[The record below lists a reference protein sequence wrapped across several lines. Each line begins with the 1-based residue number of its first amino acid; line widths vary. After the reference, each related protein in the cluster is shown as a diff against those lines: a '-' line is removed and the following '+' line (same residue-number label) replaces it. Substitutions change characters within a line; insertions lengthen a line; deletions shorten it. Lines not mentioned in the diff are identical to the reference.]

1 MLGHGRSVTVLCA
14 LLVALGVSERWQ
26 DAEILV
32 QSRRP
37 RARLNKVQREAISLW
52 RKKIS
57 TLYCQLCRYVIP
69 NNPTQVV
76 SNFSLKN
83 GLNNTTCFCT
93 DVFS

>member
-52 RKKIS
+52 RKYIVNHVVMS
-57 TLYCQLCRYVIP
+57 SLITQL
-69 NNPTQVV
+69 
-76 SNFSLKN
+76 K
-83 GLNNTTCFCT
+83 
-93 DVFS
+93 